1 MEPDL
6 GDPRAPVAFRRLSG
20 RLLAAAGGGALFLAG
35 VSLVLERST
44 ANPLLTPVFLC
55 AAGAVWLWALDRA
68 LRPRL
73 AGLDRLLE
81 GVRRLAQ
88 GDFRTPFPHP
98 EPGELSHW
106 LQALNHLAARLDR
119 IACAAREVAERAKAV
134 PKLCDEPLRAIERSS
149 LGQESAATE
158 VESRLAEIDGS
169 IQAIN
174 EDLENLSGASEEA
187 SSSILEMGTSINEIA
202 RNTAAL
208 EESADSSAAMTHQM
222 GGNTDQV
229 AASAASV
236 QEMAEETA
244 GAMTQMDRAIHE
256 VSEHVREASVLTE
269 RLSEGSEEGSRA
281 VASTIDGIE
290 AIRKLTLEARDV
302 LERLAGRIA
311 EIGEI
316 VTVIGS
322 VNEETNLLSLNAAI
336 IAAQAGEQGKA
347 FAVVANHVKTLAERT
362 ALSTQEID
370 RLIQAVQEE
379 SGNAVRAMGTGM
391 QAVETGV
398 ERSRRAG
405 QALEAIRLSAH
416 DATSR
421 VAEIARATAEQTRN
435 SKHVTQAARRTSEMV
450 QEITRALGEQQ
461 RASQQMLRNA
471 ASALETCRQ
480 VHRSTQEQR
489 ESSRFVAS
497 SISSISEKIRS
508 IQESTEAHA
517 RAGEAVAETV
527 TRFLQV
533 GQDAGRRMLVVIS
546 LIQELAGDAERLVE
560 EFGPVGSAQGAPE
573 LEPPSEA
580 SERPH

>member
-44 ANPLLTPVFLC
+44 AKPLLTPVFLC

-208 EESADSSAAMTHQM
+208 EQSADSSAAMTHQM
-222 GGNTDQV
+222 GGNIDQV

-244 GAMTQMDRAIHE
+244 AAMMQMDRAIHE
-256 VSEHVREASVLTE
+256 VSEHVREASVL
-269 RLSEGSEEGSRA
+269 
-281 VASTIDGIE
+281 IE
-290 AIRKLTLEARDV
+290 AIRKLMLEARDV
-302 LERLAGRIA
+302 LERLARRIA

-370 RLIQAVQEE
+370 RLIQAVQAE

-391 QAVETGV
+391 EAVETGV

-421 VAEIARATAEQTRN
+421 VAEIARATMEQTRN

-450 QEITRALGEQQ
+450 QEITGALGDQQ

-471 ASALETCRQ
+471 ANALETCRQ

-489 ESSRFVAS
+489 ESSRFVTS

-517 RAGEAVAETV
+517 HAGEALAETMIG
-527 TRFLQV
+527 FLQV
-533 GQDAGRRMLVVIS
+533 GQDAGRRMRAVIS

-560 EFGPVGSAQGAPE
+560 GFGPVGSAYGTPE
-573 LEPPSEA
+573 LDRPCEA